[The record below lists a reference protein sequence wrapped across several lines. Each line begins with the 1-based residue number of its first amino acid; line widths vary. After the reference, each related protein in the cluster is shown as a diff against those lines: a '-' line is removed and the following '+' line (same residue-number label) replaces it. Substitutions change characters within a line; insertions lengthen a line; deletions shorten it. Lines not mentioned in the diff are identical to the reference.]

1 MWQPTAHH
9 CPTFPRVAFFW
20 SQVVN
25 VHIPMDLSML
35 RRLIR
40 KRQGV
45 LVNLGR
51 AIAEKG
57 VRGEE
62 QYHYTGEKEALFTVG
77 G

>member
-1 MWQPTAHH
+1 M
-9 CPTFPRVAFFW
+9 
-20 SQVVN
+20 N

-35 RRLIR
+35 RKLIQ
-40 KRQGV
+40 KRQAV

-62 QYHYTGEKEALFTVG
+62 QYHYTGEAEACAVR
-77 G
+77 